1 MTSGSGKFR
10 KVVGCMTG
18 TSLDG
23 IDAALLEIDGEG
35 MSMQC
40 RFVAGV
46 SDDLGALKD
55 PLRELA
61 EQRPMTAGAI
71 AALAREFAM
80 LHARVV
86 QRLLA
91 GTRADLICVHG
102 QTVFH
107 KPPVSWQLF
116 EPGPLV
122 HATQTPVVFN
132 LRQAD
137 LARGGQ
143 GAPITPVADR
153 VLFMGRVLGSA
164 HVNIVVNAG
173 GFCNV
178 TEHVVPPSHHENW
191 SEHVRGRDVCACNH
205 VLDFIA
211 REYLRMPFDKD
222 GAMAMQGAVQ
232 QNVLH
237 DFARVLLAQAS
248 QGRSLGTGDELTT
261 YVRSLGARLSAVD
274 LAATACNA
282 IAQAVKESSMV
293 RHPCVLIAGGGAKN
307 RALMQAFE
315 QRFGHCATTQ
325 ALGVPPEY
333 REAACFATLGA
344 LLDDNEAIY
353 VSDQESGR
361 PFPLAGNWAYP

>member
-1 MTSGSGKFR
+1 MASNPAKFR

-35 MSMQC
+35 MAMQC

-46 SDDLGALKD
+46 SDDLGELKQ
-55 PLRELA
+55 PLRDCA

-71 AALAREFAM
+71 ATLAREFAS

-91 GTRADLICVHG
+91 GTQADLICVHG

-116 EPGPLV
+116 EPAPLV
-122 HATQTPVVFN
+122 NATQTPVVFN

-153 VLFMGRVLGSA
+153 VLFMGKMLGAGRVDL
-164 HVNIVVNAG
+164 VVNLG

-178 TEHVVPPSHHENW
+178 TYAPIVDCRSGEDSVVHG
-191 SEHVRGRDVCACNH
+191 VDLCACNH
-205 VLDFIA
+205 ILDFIA
-211 REYLRMPFDKD
+211 RSYLRVPYDHD
-222 GAMAMQGAVQ
+222 GARAMQGDVQ
-232 QNVLH
+232 EHLLR
-237 DFARVLLAQAS
+237 DFVSALRGQAA
-248 QGRSLGTGDELTT
+248 QGRSLGTGDELTS
-261 YVRSLGARLSAVD
+261 YIASLASRVAPND
-274 LAATACNA
+274 LAATACHA
-282 IAQAVKESSMV
+282 IAQTAREAVPRS
-293 RHPCVLIAGGGAKN
+293 RDCALLAGGGVKN
-307 RALMQAFE
+307 RVLLQAFQ
-315 QRFGHCATTQ
+315 QRFKYCDSTSAV
-325 ALGVPPEY
+325 GVPAEY
-333 REAACFATLGA
+333 REAACFAVLGA
-344 LLDDNEAIY
+344 LVDDSKPIY
-353 VSDQESGR
+353 VADQQVSDGY
-361 PFPLAGNWAYP
+361 PLAGNWAYP